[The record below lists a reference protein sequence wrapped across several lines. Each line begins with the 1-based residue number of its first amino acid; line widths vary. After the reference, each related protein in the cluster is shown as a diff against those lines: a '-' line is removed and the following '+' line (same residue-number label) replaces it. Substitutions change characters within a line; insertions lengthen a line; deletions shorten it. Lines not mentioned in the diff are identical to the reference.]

1 MSCINRFLNIEA
13 FSIPR
18 IIKNFFSIVMVC
30 FSFSV
35 SKYQCFLKHH
45 TCSFSPFNLL
55 CSVWAILFTLMAS
68 ATTKILLFPK
78 SFSSSCISLLS
89 SRAYIHLPVAHLH
102 IFDHRNFKLQTC
114 CVQDRSLG
122 WVAGGAGNVC
132 TVYQAPSH
140 GRSAVGERIARCS
153 APRPLV
159 GVCVGKA
166 DSDLQML
173 TALRWADFPA
183 LLLGVGWGFLH
194 VPLPVG

>member
-114 CVQDRSLG
+114 CVQDLCLFCKSYSLSLSQ
-122 WVAGGAGNVC
+122 
-132 TVYQAPSH
+132 YQFIALVSTSLLCRQSGSKTFPSPSQSK
-140 GRSAVGERIARCS
+140 RVPNSFS
-153 APRPLV
+153 
-159 GVCVGKA
+159 
-166 DSDLQML
+166 
-173 TALRWADFPA
+173 F
-183 LLLGVGWGFLH
+183 FLFWN
-194 VPLPVG
+194 